1 MFTYLKMEQK
11 KTNQELNKKSQTGLT
26 PIQKLFVLL
35 CRRVGLP
42 TEKMAIILDI
52 FSEKE
57 LREVIEWSMEMVK
70 SNGEV
75 KLQEL
80 TAKISQM
87 VLEKKE

>member
-26 PIQKLFVLL
+26 PTQKLFVLL